1 VCNQK
6 KGGKLLGKE
15 KPGKRTDDP
24 KIFQTRIRM
33 SEEDTMYLDYCVKM
47 TGKSKADIIRE
58 GIRKIYLELKGK
70 E

>member
-1 VCNQK
+1 MA
-6 KGGKLLGKE
+6 KE

-33 SEEDTMYLDYCVKM
+33 SEEDLMYLEYCVAH

-58 GIRKIYLELKGK
+58 GVKKVYWELKEK

>member
-1 VCNQK
+1 
-6 KGGKLLGKE
+6 LGNE

-33 SEEDTMYLDYCVKM
+33 SEEDLMYLEYCVEK
-47 TGKSKADIIRE
+47 TGRPKAEIIRD
-58 GIRKIYLELKGK
+58 GIKKVYWELKEK